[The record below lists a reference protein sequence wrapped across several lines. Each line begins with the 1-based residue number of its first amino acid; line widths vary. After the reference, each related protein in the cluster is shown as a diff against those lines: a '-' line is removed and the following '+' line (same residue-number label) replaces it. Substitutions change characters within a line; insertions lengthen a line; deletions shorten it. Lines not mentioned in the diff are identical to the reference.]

1 MMILKAFPQLEWSHT
16 FSGDPSEANLPNW
29 ATKLSFHAHVRLR
42 SEGKDCIRKTI
53 NVLEKIKF
61 SFLTLLIHQTVTDQI
76 MFCICARNRSNVV
89 LIFGTREK

>member
-42 SEGKDCIRKTI
+42 SEGKDRIRKTI
-53 NVLEKIKF
+53 NVLDP
-61 SFLTLLIHQTVTDQI
+61 SNS
-76 MFCICARNRSNVV
+76 MF
-89 LIFGTREK
+89 